1 MNGGCRKPGGKH
13 AKMSSSTEDARYSNF
28 PSSTQ
33 LGHLKLFI
41 KTFGNVFE
49 SLIIRQRLTVK
60 IGARGLVP

>member
-13 AKMSSSTEDARYSNF
+13 AKRSSSTEDARYSNF
-28 PSSTQ
+28 P
-33 LGHLKLFI
+33 KLFI

-49 SLIIRQRLTVK
+49 SLIIRQKLSLK